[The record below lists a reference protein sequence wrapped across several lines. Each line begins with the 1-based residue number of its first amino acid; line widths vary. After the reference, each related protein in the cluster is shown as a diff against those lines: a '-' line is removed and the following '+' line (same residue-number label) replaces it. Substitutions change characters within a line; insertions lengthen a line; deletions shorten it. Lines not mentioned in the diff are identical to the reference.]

1 MDAVTRARFEQEERG
16 WLARAREADQEERM
30 LVPQGGFE
38 PSTYALRMR
47 CSTG

>member
-1 MDAVTRARFEQEERG
+1 VSGLDTM
-16 WLARAREADQEERM
+16 M